1 MRIRNG
7 LLRNGLENKAVKS
20 KLGRNLKSVFPNAG
34 PGHGLPLWNCSILVQ
49 TTNSLVSLMAAES
62 LGGVPEMS
70 LQYTARFG
78 NYR

>member
-34 PGHGLPLWNCSILVQ
+34 PRHGLPLCNCSILVQ